1 MGQMIEKSVLIEAL
15 KQTDMR
21 FIAVNVLTD
30 MLIPTLPTVRDA
42 IPRKW
47 IEEYR
52 ERHIGQWKAISI
64 DEMLAEWSET
74 HGKV

>member
-1 MGQMIEKSVLIEAL
+1 MGQMIEKDVLIEAL
-15 KQTDMR
+15 KQLDMR

-42 IPRKW
+42 IPKQW
-47 IEEYR
+47 IKEYR
-52 ERHIGQWKAISI
+52 EKHIGQWEAISI
-64 DEMLAEWSET
+64 DSMLGEWDS